1 MCAKEIPNPQRGNQ
15 LVKESDQAVETRGPP
30 PEHDLSRLSRI
41 VMAEVFDNPRL
52 LPNVEMQLF
61 TYGISRDSRFGFSAS
76 AARMWAIGF
85 LPSPSPMLEEALPK
99 E

>member
-1 MCAKEIPNPQRGNQ
+1 MCAKEIRNPQRGNQ

-30 PEHDLSRLSRI
+30 PEHDLSGLSRI

-52 LPNVEMQLF
+52 LPNVEMLLF

-76 AARMWAIGF
+76 ARGGLAQRVTTVASRLI
-85 LPSPSPMLEEALPK
+85 
-99 E
+99 